1 MVMLVVTG
9 CSGGMSQQESSKSNE
24 AADYDTAEFNSSDS
38 EGEESSSG
46 GALTNNDVSGNEKSA
61 VISTQLPNINQMIIY
76 RAEISIEVK
85 DFNETKDKIQQL
97 IIEKGG
103 YIATSNSQQIHEG
116 LLEGSLSARI
126 PQEHFHQFLDEVEAL
141 SIKVHH
147 QSVEGMDV
155 TEEYVDLNSR
165 LKSKETVEQRL
176 LHFMQKA
183 EKTEDLLKISADLG
197 SVQEEIEQI
206 KGRIKYL
213 QNQIDLSTIQVS
225 ITENKVIVPAMSNED
240 LNTWEKTKK
249 QFVTSIQVLASL
261 FSGVVV
267 FLIGNSPLLVISVI
281 IIGGILFIIRR
292 NKKKKL
298 PNDI

>member
-1 MVMLVVTG
+1 M
-9 CSGGMSQQESSKSNE
+9 QE
-24 AADYDTAEFNSSDS
+24 
-38 EGEESSSG
+38 
-46 GALTNNDVSGNEKSA
+46 
-61 VISTQLPNINQMIIY
+61 
-76 RAEISIEVK
+76 
-85 DFNETKDKIQQL
+85 
-97 IIEKGG
+97 
-103 YIATSNSQQIHEG
+103 
-116 LLEGSLSARI
+116 
-126 PQEHFHQFLDEVEAL
+126 
-141 SIKVHH
+141 
-147 QSVEGMDV
+147 
-155 TEEYVDLNSR
+155 
-165 LKSKETVEQRL
+165 
-176 LHFMQKA
+176 A